1 MSDACILAR
10 RDEFVKIAGPRDA
23 LSPRRSS
30 SGGRLCIESD
40 VRRLLIAVTAAII
53 GMAVIAFI
61 VLRPSSSDSPEA
73 RPAASAALPA
83 PAAPPAVSPAPPPAA
98 PTARAPAAAP
108 RRPATGPAPEA
119 APEEAPAAPAAPT
132 RGTLTINADV
142 PGAQV
147 FIDRRFVG
155 NAPATI
161 DDLEPGEHR
170 LNVSADGFEGIART
184 IDVAAG
190 AREMTVRFREV
201 RLDAALPIVHKHR
214 IGSCTG
220 RLVAS
225 PGGIRYETA
234 DKNDAFSAALSDIE
248 TFEVNYQERNLRI
261 KLRKGRD
268 YNFTDPERDADR
280 LFVFHR
286 DVERAR
292 GLLAKGYQ
300 PATD

>member
-1 MSDACILAR
+1 VFIAATGAALATAVVA
-10 RDEFVKIAGPRDA
+10 FVF
-23 LSPRRSS
+23 LRSS
-30 SGGRLCIESD
+30 SSKETPPVQRPVQAASPPP
-40 VRRLLIAVTAAII
+40 TAAPTPEST
-53 GMAVIAFI
+53 
-61 VLRPSSSDSPEA
+61 PSAPASPPRTA
-73 RPAASAALPA
+73 RPAPRRAAAEP
-83 PAAPPAVSPAPPPAA
+83 
-98 PTARAPAAAP
+98 APAAAP
-108 RRPATGPAPEA
+108 V
-119 APEEAPAAPAAPT
+119 EAPAAGPAVPV
-132 RGTLTINADV
+132 RGTLTIHSDV

-155 NAPATI
+155 HAPITI
-161 DDLEPGEHR
+161 DDLEPGQHR
-170 LNVSADGFEGIART
+170 LNMSADGFEGIART
-184 IDVAAG
+184 IDVEPG
-190 AREMTVRFREV
+190 ARDMTVRFREV
-201 RLDAALPIVHKHR
+201 RLNVTLPIVHKHR

-225 PGGIRYETA
+225 VDGIRYETSNK
-234 DKNDAFSAALSDIE
+234 DDGFSAALSDIE

-261 KLRKGRD
+261 KLRKGRE

>member
-1 MSDACILAR
+1 VSRIVVL
-10 RDEFVKIAGPRDA
+10 FVVGAVLTTAAVAFVFLRPTSEEDSPTASAVAAPESPERTTPAPSPSTAPAGTSRPA
-23 LSPRRSS
+23 PRR
-30 SGGRLCIESD
+30 
-40 VRRLLIAVTAAII
+40 AA
-53 GMAVIAFI
+53 
-61 VLRPSSSDSPEA
+61 
-73 RPAASAALPA
+73 
-83 PAAPPAVSPAPPPAA
+83 AA
-98 PTARAPAAAP
+98 PTPADARAESAAAVP
-108 RRPATGPAPEA
+108 D
-119 APEEAPAAPAAPT
+119 AAPAAPT
-132 RGTLTINADV
+132 AGVLTVQSDV
-142 PGAQV
+142 SGAQV

-155 NAPATI
+155 NAPVTI
-161 DDLEPGEHR
+161 PDLTPGSHQ

-184 IDVAAG
+184 IDVEAG
-190 AREMTVRFREV
+190 ARDMTVRFREV

-225 PGGIRYETA
+225 ADGIRYETA
-234 DKNDAFSAALSDIE
+234 DKNDAFTAMLSDIE